1 MKIKLFL
8 SMCSFMPLCILAQS
22 SNGIFTSNNQAVI
35 LLEKTESR
43 KVYGGTIINVT
54 YEGDKI
60 SSTVKGAFDH
70 ACRIWEE
77 NIPTA
82 YPINITVKFSNIT
95 DSKCLAI
102 VESKNAGSAGNENYE
117 KVFDKRYEQ
126 IYDKTY
132 NKETETLHY
141 FRDTPDA
148 IIQFSSQ
155 QPFDYTLNANNLNPD
170 KYDFV
175 TVALQAIG
183 KALGLSL
190 KAYAN
195 NNNLTKRSPY
205 NIYTDKLLHDNSAQN
220 YTLATSEAAYIESG
234 PLGKIEGKWYLH
246 SPAVFDAKTSLSYF
260 KKDPDNK
267 ETLIMQPDII
277 SKGSA
282 IRYIG
287 DGMQVFFSFCGWD
300 RSFVTGMSSS
310 TYEGTSTDDVLPY
323 MPINQSQTPEV
334 AAVND
339 TDTDIS
345 TYLSER
351 KEDGN
356 DGRYILMKDGSWKKY
371 NRRNDLTDNTNYA
384 RTSDG
389 YLRLKEVTSSYG
401 PNGAYRNVNVKHLL
415 SDYIPQKPD
424 VSMNSYK
431 FSDEYSVRS
440 TSRRSY
446 TSSTLS
452 NGAFMDVE
460 IGFKNTEGCTEVLVE
475 QTDSDYPVPYFYYAD
490 PSAGYF
496 TALMNKDYPSDFK
509 LTYINK
515 NGETESEPFTVDLT
529 NAIMPLPSNIAIT
542 INGNILHFSLI
553 IIQKPDDHLIP
564 ICQYYITDP
573 ENLNIYI
580 EGSCKE
586 PYGDID
592 ISNLQSGKV
601 YILKVF
607 YMGKTYSKKWMK
619 S

>member
-1 MKIKLFL
+1 
-8 SMCSFMPLCILAQS
+8 
-22 SNGIFTSNNQAVI
+22 
-35 LLEKTESR
+35 
-43 KVYGGTIINVT
+43 
-54 YEGDKI
+54 
-60 SSTVKGAFDH
+60 
-70 ACRIWEE
+70 
-77 NIPTA
+77 
-82 YPINITVKFSNIT
+82 
-95 DSKCLAI
+95 
-102 VESKNAGSAGNENYE
+102 
-117 KVFDKRYEQ
+117 
-126 IYDKTY
+126 
-132 NKETETLHY
+132 
-141 FRDTPDA
+141 
-148 IIQFSSQ
+148 
-155 QPFDYTLNANNLNPD
+155 
-170 KYDFV
+170 
-175 TVALQAIG
+175 
-183 KALGLSL
+183 
-190 KAYAN
+190 
-195 NNNLTKRSPY
+195 
-205 NIYTDKLLHDNSAQN
+205 
-220 YTLATSEAAYIESG
+220 
-234 PLGKIEGKWYLH
+234 
-246 SPAVFDAKTSLSYF
+246 
-260 KKDPDNK
+260 
-267 ETLIMQPDII
+267 MQPDII

-300 RSFVTGMSSS
+300 RDFVTGMSSS

-323 MPINQSQTPEV
+323 MPINQLQTPEV
-334 AAVND
+334 TAVND

-356 DGRYILMKDGSWKKY
+356 DRRYILMKYGSWKKY

-424 VSMNSYK
+424 ASMNSYK
-431 FSDEYSVRS
+431 ISDEYSVRS
-440 TSRRSY
+440 TCRRSY
-446 TSSTLS
+446 PSSTLS
-452 NGAFMDVE
+452 DGTFMDVE

-542 INGNILHFSLI
+542 INDNILHFSLT
-553 IIQKPDDHLIP
+553 IIQRPDDPLIP

-580 EGSCKE
+580 EGSYNE